1 MFLVPVCILSRCV
14 VTQCCGMSKGI
25 ISFHSSLNVPLSSSD
40 CVVKLMAA
48 PEGGR
53 VHRGGGVMGIIL
65 AAKSYRGP
73 SAEIKY
79 RGGN

>member
-1 MFLVPVCILSRCV
+1 MN
-14 VTQCCGMSKGI
+14 KGI
-25 ISFHSSLNVPLSSSD
+25 TYFHSSLNVPLSSSD
-40 CVVKLMAA
+40 RVVKLIAA
-48 PEGGR
+48 PKGGR

>member
-1 MFLVPVCILSRCV
+1 MHPIPL
-14 VTQCCGMSKGI
+14 CG
-25 ISFHSSLNVPLSSSD
+25 HSVLWHEQRYYFFSCSLNVPLSSSD